1 MNKHLIVLI
10 ALLGFGLVG
19 CASPALL
26 RFPVEQYIN
35 DAESVELKFACITK
49 KDICIAG
56 LYLDNMQVY
65 EAFGDYSIFKGG
77 INPSNIYKLK
87 IPPAKYKFSASGQ
100 HGDIALERFLDI
112 SSNSCAIYTADTP
125 DFNYLNLFEKLKP
138 NELVWSLID
147 CAQFEIL
154 TEGLNEIEL
163 IEPIYFNKQKQ

>member
-1 MNKHLIVLI
+1 MKNFYFIFLALIPTVIL
-10 ALLGFGLVG
+10 AL
-19 CASPALL
+19 
-26 RFPVEQYIN
+26 
-35 DAESVELKFACITK
+35 ESKL
-49 KDICIAG
+49 D
-56 LYLDNMQVY
+56 LYLLEKLDPAYQEY
-65 EAFGDYSIFKGG
+65 K
-77 INPSNIYKLK
+77 IN
-87 IPPAKYKFSASGQ
+87 
-100 HGDIALERFLDI
+100 GDIALERFLDI